1 MMKHPL
7 VSVIVPNYNHA
18 PFLEERINSIL
29 NQRYDNYELIIL
41 DDMSTDNSVEVIN
54 KYKDHVRVSNVIFNE
69 QNSGSP
75 FKQWEK
81 GFANVK
87 GELIWIAESD
97 DTCECDFLENL
108 VREFERDEDC
118 VLAFCRS
125 VKINVKGERLSEDG
139 FPNNFCVDG
148 SSFIKKDLS
157 RFNYIVNASS
167 AVFARKTL
175 TDMDRSY
182 TNFRGCGDWIF
193 WIEVAKCGHV
203 SYINKSLNYFRQH
216 GTNTTSE
223 QTRTGKGELE
233 VIEVTKYLRRKNYID
248 YKDYLRI
255 QVVHIYSVK
264 YGKLSTIF
272 SNEVKQEIIHGWGNG
287 ILPISLV
294 RAVYLLKCIGIQL
307 VNR

>member
-1 MMKHPL
+1 MKHPF
-7 VSVIVPNYNHA
+7 VSVIIPNYNHA
-18 PFLEERINSIL
+18 PFLDERINSIL

-41 DDMSTDNSVEVIN
+41 DDLSTDNSLEIIN
-54 KYKDHVRVSNVIFNE
+54 KYKNHTHVSNVIINDE
-69 QNSGSP
+69 NSGSP

-81 GFANVK
+81 GFAYAK

-97 DTCECDFLENL
+97 DTCECDFLETL
-108 VREFERDEDC
+108 VREFERDENC

-125 VKINVKGERLSEDG
+125 VKIDAKGEWLNEDG
-139 FPNNFCVDG
+139 YPNSFCVDG
-148 SSFIKKDLS
+148 RFFIKKDLS
-157 RFNYIVNASS
+157 RFNFIVNASS
-167 AVFARKTL
+167 AVFSRKTL
-175 TDMDRSY
+175 AGMDLSY
-182 TNFRGCGDWIF
+182 THFRGCGDWIF
-193 WIEVAKCGHV
+193 WIEVAKSGHV

-233 VIEVTKYLRRKNYID
+233 VIEVTNYLRRKNFID

-264 YGKLSTIF
+264 YGKLRTIL

-294 RAVYLLKCIGIQL
+294 RVAYLLKWIGLNTI
-307 VNR
+307 NR

>member
-1 MMKHPL
+1 M
-7 VSVIVPNYNHA
+7 
-18 PFLEERINSIL
+18 
-29 NQRYDNYELIIL
+29 
-41 DDMSTDNSVEVIN
+41 
-54 KYKDHVRVSNVIFNE
+54 
-69 QNSGSP
+69 
-75 FKQWEK
+75 
-81 GFANVK
+81 
-87 GELIWIAESD
+87 IWIAESD

-108 VREFERDEDC
+108 VKEFEQDEDC

-125 VKINVKGERLSEDG
+125 AKIDVKGERLSEDG
-139 FPNNFCVDG
+139 FPDNFSVDG
-148 SSFIKKDLS
+148 RSFIKKDLS

-167 AVFARKTL
+167 AVFARRTL

-255 QVVHIYSVK
+255 QVVHIYSIK
-264 YGKLSTIF
+264 YGKLSTVF

-287 ILPISLV
+287 ILPN
-294 RAVYLLKCIGIQL
+294 LLTHMVFFMKCFGITIIK
-307 VNR
+307 R

>member
-1 MMKHPL
+1 MKHPL
-7 VSVIVPNYNHA
+7 VSVIVPNFNHA
-18 PFLEERINSIL
+18 PFLDERINSIL

-41 DDMSTDNSVEVIN
+41 DDMSTDSSVEVIN
-54 KYKDHVRVSNVIFNE
+54 KYKDHARVSNVIINE

-81 GFANVK
+81 GFANAK

-108 VREFERDEDC
+108 VREFERDENC

-125 VKINVKGERLSEDG
+125 VKIDVKGERLSEDG
-139 FPNNFCVDG
+139 FPNNFCVGG

-167 AVFARKTL
+167 AVFARNTL
-175 TDMDRSY
+175 TGMDRSY
-182 TNFRGCGDWIF
+182 THFRGCGDWLF
-193 WIEVAKCGHV
+193 WVEVAKCGHV
-203 SYINKSLNYFRQH
+203 SYINKPLNYFRQH

-223 QTRTGKGELE
+223 QTRTGRGELE
-233 VIEVTKYLRRKNYID
+233 VIEVTKYLRKKNYID

-255 QVVHIYSVK
+255 QVVHIYSVQ
-264 YGKLSTIF
+264 YGKLSTVL
-272 SNEVKQEIIHGWGNG
+272 SNDVRQEIIHGWGNG
-287 ILPISLV
+287 ILLTSLV
-294 RAVYLLKCIGIQL
+294 RIAYLLKCLGINII
-307 VNR
+307 NR